1 MSSKTKVLA
10 LTTIMGAL
18 GLAMVSTACLS
29 SNNLTAI
36 LPAFAQ
42 QQKFTASMTGSEEVP
57 PKNTQ
62 ATGTAEFN
70 LSVDGKNLSYE
81 VSAMN
86 LNHATMAH
94 IHSGKVGVNGPVVLV
109 IYDSNTRSGPMG
121 PGILSQG
128 NATSANLE
136 GPLAGKQMSD
146 LVNLIKSGEAYVNVH
161 TVQNSKGEIRGQIS

>member
-1 MSSKTKVLA
+1 MSPRNNSGSYIEPEQQHIAIPNLVIA
-10 LTTIMGAL
+10 PFDAIVAGFPGA
-18 GLAMVSTACLS
+18 ADR
-29 SNNLTAI
+29 
-36 LPAFAQ
+36 AQ
-42 QQKFTASMTGSEEVP
+42 F
-57 PKNTQ
+57 
-62 ATGTAEFN
+62 
-70 LSVDGKNLSYE
+70 YE